1 MSLEVTPI
9 LCRAGRMDNYAYL
22 IIDSAT
28 RTSAIVDPSEAAPIV
43 NVCQKAGI
51 TPNYILNTHHHYDHT
66 DANLELKE
74 LYRCK
79 IVGAAKDAQ
88 RIPGLD
94 IAVSPGETFML
105 GRSAA
110 QIIEADGHTIG
121 HILWYF
127 AQDKILFTGDVLFN
141 LCIGGLF
148 EGTTAQMFE
157 TLSKIKALPD
167 DVIFYPGHE
176 YTIHGIDF
184 AARMNHNKPEMAEY
198 INLARQRLSAGKSVA
213 PVNLKLEKA
222 CNPYLQADSEEQLSR
237 LC

>member
-9 LCRAGRMDNYAYL
+9 LCRAGHMDNYAYL
-22 IIDSAT
+22 IIDSET
-28 RTSAIVDPSEAAPIV
+28 QTSAIIDPSEAAPIIKA
-43 NVCQKAGI
+43 CQMAKI
-51 TPNYILNTHHHYDHT
+51 TPDYILNTHHHYDHT

-74 LYRCK
+74 RYHCQ
-79 IVGAAKDAQ
+79 IVGAAKDAH

-94 IAVSPGETFML
+94 IAVTPGETFML
-105 GRSAA
+105 GKSSA

-148 EGTTAQMFE
+148 EGSVAQMFE
-157 TLSKIKALPD
+157 TLSKIKSLPN

-176 YTIHGIDF
+176 YTMHGIDF
-184 AARMNHNKPEMAEY
+184 AFRINYNKPEMQEY
-198 INLARQRLSAGKSVA
+198 INLTQKRLSAKQSVA
-213 PVNLKLEKA
+213 PVSLKLEKA
-222 CNPYLQADSEEQLSR
+222 CNPYLQADSIEQLSR

>member
-9 LCRAGRMDNYAYL
+9 LCRAGHMDNYAYL
-22 IIDSAT
+22 IIDSDT
-28 RTSAIVDPSEAAPIV
+28 HTSAIIDPSEAAPII
-43 NVCQKAGI
+43 KACHAAKI
-51 TPNYILNTHHHYDHT
+51 TPDYILNTHHHYDHT

-74 LYRCK
+74 LYHCQ
-79 IVGAAKDAQ
+79 IVGAAKDAH

-94 IAVSPGETFML
+94 IAVTPGETFTL
-105 GRSAA
+105 GKSAA
-110 QIIEADGHTIG
+110 QIIAADGHTIG

-157 TLSKIKALPD
+157 TLSKIKALPN

-176 YTIHGIDF
+176 YTVHGIDF
-184 AARMNHNKPEMAEY
+184 AVRINHNKPEMQEY
-198 INLARQRLSAGKSVA
+198 INLAKQRLSAKQSVA
-213 PVNLKLEKA
+213 PIRLELEKT
-222 CNPYLQADSEEQLSR
+222 CNPYLQADSIEQLSR